1 MKQKSYS
8 MHKNRIFGFL
18 IRSTKGNALPLVLM
32 LVMVVMLVGG
42 SVAYS
47 TMQMYNITRDGY
59 HDQLAYIAAENALE
73 KSIGNLQLTLAV
85 PGYPGNKGVFF
96 TGNVNNFLNS
106 LVNKINSVDDIQR
119 SYTIKVHDNL
129 NEASVSV
136 NFQRYGPEY
145 TYTANTLTFKLQIE
159 ATADMV
165 DDTYSSYSKKA
176 VAVREFSIPLYR
188 AFTLNGAVYSLG
200 DLRVTS
206 GYPLV
211 SDYEQD
217 TLPENYSTIEGDVY
231 VFGTGLDKANRMQQ
245 YYTGGVCGTANS
257 VLHVKGSIFTQNL
270 VRAGRFD
277 DLDGGTSSIIVDEDI
292 LAQSIQVFGTND
304 NIVVIGDAYTFD
316 DVEMNGP
323 NSAIAINGNYFGLNP
338 GDGFFHDS
346 SSAIM
351 NMAPMYVYSEDYLES
366 RIAVNG
372 NIFATGLTF
381 RVEGGEAGH
390 KMESVSM
397 TWRYDADSGK
407 YKPLHIYENIPA
419 KDLVNPDQ
427 PQIKYNNALFDP
439 LEDNNGFS
447 VLWKLNWDYD
457 NTNAFTPARW
467 DLWDNWVQEISNT
480 ADYASNNLTGKL
492 PAASELQGF
501 CHYGIAANNDFYA
514 FDKDDETISKVK
526 RASTVAIPIV
536 NKIID
541 YEDVDTL
548 DFSTTPWTRYTDWK
562 DTGGSFSNNMMKLMG
577 DLKPLVNVFAQ
588 KEINTGDG
596 AYDYQYISATSQTEF
611 NRIMNL
617 VGDTAKFPH
626 DPFDRCIVRYGDDG
640 DEGTVDGDIIIDLN
654 DELDAFDMNNDDIPV
669 PPEPYGDLV
678 PTDDYQSY
686 HFLVVNMDPDREI
699 HITDDFYGI
708 IFSKGKVVIEKD
720 GAVHGAIIAAG
731 KGYDDSA
738 RVAGSSADV
747 YYTMEDD
754 PDDPDDTPTMI
765 KKTRLPRVVISDD
778 PDIDTVDNFRSW
790 DYVGVEIENG
800 GDIFYPGNVELL
812 TALKNNINV
821 DYGTGTTN
829 RSIDLFGILN
839 VPEP

>member
-611 NRIMNL
+611 NRIKDILGNE
-617 VGDTAKFPH
+617 TEFPH
-626 DPFDRCIVRYGDDG
+626 EPFKRCIVRYADDG
-640 DEGTVDGDIIIDLN
+640 VEGTVDGTPTAPTTSNLN
-654 DELDAFDMNNDDIPV
+654 GELKLLDMNNDDT
-669 PPEPYGDLV
+669 PPDSDPPIEPDPD

-686 HFLVVNMDPDREI
+686 YFLVVNLDPDREI

-708 IFSKGKVVIEKD
+708 IFSMGKVVIKQD

-731 KGYDDSA
+731 KGYDDSGDG
-738 RVAGSSADV
+738 VEGSSADV
-747 YYTMEDD
+747 YSEVIGTE
-754 PDDPDDTPTMI
+754 TI
-765 KKTRLPRVVISDD
+765 KKTRLPRVIVGDALSEN
-778 PDIDTVDNFRSW
+778 NFKTGK
-790 DYVGVEIENG
+790 YVGVEIENG

-812 TALKNNINV
+812 TELKNNDNI

-829 RSIDLFGILN
+829 RSIDLFNLLN
-839 VPEP
+839 VEVTP